1 MNQLSLLHMSTR
13 KKYALCDRRT
23 EKYKV
28 LRVRFQNQRERME
41 LGADL
46 LFPELRKLNVHE
58 LKYRQL
64 QRAFEHALDQD
75 EQRILEMK
83 YMSATELND
92 DYIYTVL
99 GMKRGKFY
107 RKRKSGILNFAGI
120 RDDIRKE
127 WNFWGT
133 V

>member
-1 MNQLSLLHMSTR
+1 M
-13 KKYALCDRRT
+13 
-23 EKYKV
+23 
-28 LRVRFQNQRERME
+28 
-41 LGADL
+41 
-46 LFPELRKLNVHE
+46 FPELRKLNVHE

-107 RKRKSGILNFAGI
+107 RKGSQVFLTLPRI

>member
-1 MNQLSLLHMSTR
+1 MNQQSFFTYVDEKSIRPFVIEEL
-13 KKYALCDRRT
+13 K
-23 EKYKV
+23 KYKV
-28 LRVRFQNQRERME
+28 LRVRFQNRRERRE
-41 LGADL
+41 LGVDI
-46 LFPELRKLNVHE
+46 LFPELRKMDMYE

-64 QRAFEHALDQD
+64 QWAFEHALDQE

-107 RKRKSGILNFAGI
+107 RKRKSGILNFATALEMI
-120 RDDIRKE
+120 
-127 WNFWGT
+127 
-133 V
+133 